1 MQTLPSMLQR
11 TLLGFKT
18 VADVTAT
25 EASTLR
31 TILLNHAIGEVN
43 LLQSRQVPLP
53 QQGGGTL
60 TYSPFKRSF
69 TIKVVELQHLQIWL
83 FQIFNVVME

>member
-11 TLLGFKT
+11 TLHLKLGFKT

-25 EASTLR
+25 DASTLR

-43 LLQSRQVPLP
+43 LLSRQVPLP
-53 QQGGGTL
+53 QQQEAE
-60 TYSPFKRSF
+60 P
-69 TIKVVELQHLQIWL
+69 
-83 FQIFNVVME
+83 